1 MSKEEAYK
9 EATRYI
15 DNGRENLKKA
25 GKSNNFYDDI
35 KYVKT
40 GCGIAYSG
48 VLLALD
54 HYLESKGVTAPKAPK
69 KKSIEWYREKI
80 GKMDRKLLS
89 TLNNVYSILH
99 IEGYYEGLNGVK
111 VIQAGF
117 DYADDIVKKIKPNH

>member
-1 MSKEEAYK
+1 MSREEAYK

-15 DNGRENLKKA
+15 DNGRNNLKKA
-25 GKSNNFYDDI
+25 GKKDNFYEDI

-54 HYLESKGVTAPKAPK
+54 QYLESKGVKPLPKSK
-69 KKSIEWYREKI
+69 RKSIEWYRENLTKLD
-80 GKMDRKLLS
+80 KKLLFA
-89 TLNNVYSILH
+89 LNNVYSILH
-99 IEGYYEGLNGVK
+99 IDGYYEGLNGVR

-117 DYADDIVKKIKPNH
+117 DYAEDIVRKIKP

>member
-1 MSKEEAYK
+1 MSREEAYK

-15 DNGRENLKKA
+15 DNGRDILKKA
-25 GKSNNFYDDI
+25 GKENNFYQDI

-54 HYLESKGVTAPKAPK
+54 HYLENKGVIAPKSPK
-69 KKSIEWYREKI
+69 KKSIEWYRENI
-80 GKMDRKLLS
+80 SRIDRKLLN

-99 IEGYYEGLNGVK
+99 IEGYYEGINGVK

-117 DYADDIVKKIKPNH
+117 DYAEDIVKKIKP

>member
-1 MSKEEAYK
+1 MSREEAYK

-15 DNGRENLKKA
+15 DNGRDNLKKA

-54 HYLESKGVTAPKAPK
+54 YYLENKGVKPLPKSK
-69 KKSIEWYREKI
+69 RKSIEWYRENLAKLD
-80 GKMDRKLLS
+80 KKLLYA
-89 TLNNVYSILH
+89 LNNVYSILH
-99 IEGYYEGLNGVK
+99 IDGYYEGLNGVK

-117 DYADDIVKKIKPNH
+117 DYAEDIVRKIKP

>member
-15 DNGRENLKKA
+15 DNGRDNLKKA
-25 GKSNNFYDDI
+25 GKSNNFYEDI

-40 GCGIAYSG
+40 ACGIAYSG

-54 HYLESKGVTAPKAPK
+54 YYLEHKGVKVPKSK
-69 KKSIEWYREKI
+69 RKSIEWYRDNVAKLD
-80 GKMDRKLLS
+80 KKLLMA
-89 TLNNVYSILH
+89 LNNVYSILH
-99 IEGYYEGLNGVK
+99 ISGYYEGLNGVK

-117 DYADDIVKKIKPNH
+117 DYAEDIVRKIKPN